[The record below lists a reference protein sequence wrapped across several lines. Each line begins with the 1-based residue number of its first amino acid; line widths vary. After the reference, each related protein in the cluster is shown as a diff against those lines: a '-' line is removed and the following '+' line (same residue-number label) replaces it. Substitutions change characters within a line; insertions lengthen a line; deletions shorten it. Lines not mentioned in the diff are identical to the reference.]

1 MKRYLSVVVMFL
13 FALSATAQTKADG
26 RVEVIYFHGKQ
37 RCATCMAIEKHAR
50 EVVEQDCAEAKA
62 DGRLTFKVVDITT
75 AEGTKLAKEYRVT
88 WSSLYI
94 NGIANGT
101 TTRNNLTQFAF
112 KNARNN
118 TDEFKKGIKCKID
131 ELLR

>member
-1 MKRYLSVVVMFL
+1 MFL
-13 FALSATAQTKADG
+13 FALSATAQTKANG

-75 AEGTKLAKEYRVT
+75 AEGAKLAKEYRVT

-118 TDEFKKGIKCKID
+118 TDEFKKVIKRKID

>member
-1 MKRYLSVVVMFL
+1 MCL

-50 EVVEQDCAEAKA
+50 EVVEQNCAEAKA

-75 AEGTKLAKEYRVT
+75 AEGAKLAKEYRVT

-94 NGIANGT
+94 NGIADGT
-101 TTRNNLTQFAF
+101 TTRHNLTQFAF

-118 TDEFKKGIKCKID
+118 TEEFKKGIKRKID

>member
-1 MKRYLSVVVMFL
+1 
-13 FALSATAQTKADG
+13 
-26 RVEVIYFHGKQ
+26 
-37 RCATCMAIEKHAR
+37 MAIEKHAR

-62 DGRLTFKVVDITT
+62 AGRLTFKVVDITT
-75 AEGTKLAKEYRVT
+75 AEGAKLAKEYRVT

-94 NGIANGT
+94 NSIADGT
-101 TTRNNLTQFAF
+101 TTRYNLTQFAF

-118 TDEFKKGIKCKID
+118 TDEFKKGIKRKID

>member
-1 MKRYLSVVVMFL
+1 MFL

-75 AEGTKLAKEYRVT
+75 AEGAKLAKEYRVT

-118 TDEFKKGIKCKID
+118 TDEFKKGIKRKID
-131 ELLR
+131 ELLK

>member
-1 MKRYLSVVVMFL
+1 
-13 FALSATAQTKADG
+13 
-26 RVEVIYFHGKQ
+26 
-37 RCATCMAIEKHAR
+37 MAIEKHAR

-75 AEGTKLAKEYRVT
+75 AEGAKLAKEYRVT

-118 TDEFKKGIKCKID
+118 TDEFKKGIKRKID
-131 ELLR
+131 ELLK